1 MHKGRTGTPSGKED
15 AMAELT
21 ATQKAILEK
30 AKEHFLRDGFKSAS
44 LRQIV
49 KEAGFTQGAF
59 YGYYRTKEELFCALT
74 DETAEGI
81 KNILLRVSDEMDALP
96 EETRMLKMSEC
107 YMKALPE
114 LVDFLYDHHDELT
127 LLMTRSE
134 GTRYENFLGGLQHL
148 SETNTTRR
156 ITGSPV
162 QLPMHPMALKA
173 VMDAY
178 YSAVFGILLAD
189 LKKED
194 TCRALMDIQRFYQ
207 NGLLSLV
214 EGGER

>member
-1 MHKGRTGTPSGKED
+1 
-15 AMAELT
+15 MAELT
-21 ATQKAILEK
+21 STQKRILEK
-30 AKEHFLRDGFKSAS
+30 AKEHFLREGFKSAS

-59 YGYYRTKEELFCALT
+59 YGYYKTKEELFCALT

-81 KNILLRVSDEMDALP
+81 KKILLRISEEMDALP

-134 GTRYENFLGGLQHL
+134 GTRYENFLGGLQNL
-148 SETNTTRR
+148 SQTNTTRR
-156 ITGSPV
+156 IHASPV
-162 QLPMHPMALKA
+162 QLPMQPMALKA
-173 VMDAY
+173 VMDTY
-178 YSAVFGILLAD
+178 YSAVFAVLLAN
-189 LKKED
+189 LSKED
-194 TCRALMDIQRFYQ
+194 TYYALMDIQRFYQ
-207 NGLLSLV
+207 NGFLSLIKT
-214 EGGER
+214 GEEQ